1 MKNNWKEDLY
11 NGKKCCNKKNN
22 DNIDYDNN
30 GNFLNQLTFA
40 NEVKYFY
47 FPLEHGMKEAV
58 VLAFLVINI
67 QNKHT
72 WPAMCLS
79 IVTLKFHLIGKFTQ

>member
-1 MKNNWKEDLY
+1 M
-11 NGKKCCNKKNN
+11 
-22 DNIDYDNN
+22 
-30 GNFLNQLTFA
+30 FA

-58 VLAFLVINI
+58 VLAFLVMNI

-79 IVTLKFHLIGKFTQ
+79 IITLKFHLIGKFTQ